1 MRDNGPKTKA
11 RALLAK
17 LTQWQVVKDGERTR
31 VVLRGDFTEASSA
44 LARAQSLA
52 SSSGE
57 RLVEARIAF
66 TLGELA
72 LAGGKPPQ
80 AVVHLHRALGL
91 FRGIQAPVF
100 EARVL
105 AMLTEAY
112 TAASGS
118 DQASTDPASGPGAAL
133 QR

>member
-1 MRDNGPKTKA
+1 MDAAPPQSPAAVVRAWSRDLNANRNAAAA
-11 RALLAK
+11 RLFA
-17 LTQWQVVKDGERTR
+17 D
-31 VVLRGDFTEASSA
+31 
-44 LARAQSLA
+44 
-52 SSSGE
+52 
-57 RLVEARIAF
+57 EAR
-66 TLGELA
+66 
-72 LAGGKPPQ
+72 
-80 AVVHLHRALGL
+80 V
-91 FRGIQAPVF
+91 IQAPVF